1 MHIAGDF
8 SLNLLDHNTNRKVHN
23 FLSLI
28 YQNGMIPTINKPT
41 RVTRKTATAI
51 YHILTNS
58 FVDTVFKT
66 VIFKSDISD
75 HFPICFLSQNSLPK
89 QNNKENMFIYK
100 RTYNTESIE
109 LFKQKLHETKWDEIM
124 SFQNPD
130 DAYKAFLK
138 RFSTLYDTYF
148 PEKKIKLKN
157 KDLQSPWI
165 TKGVRRSSK
174 RKQSLYE
181 KFLKNRNEKNEL
193 EYKNYKHLFEAV
205 KKRSKKLHF
214 SKLILRY
221 KNNIKKTWE
230 VIKECI
236 GKKKYGHEN
245 FPKKTSNK

>member
-1 MHIAGDF
+1 MCLPKQKILHIAGDF
-8 SLNLLDHNTNRKVHN
+8 NLNLLVHNTNREVHN

-51 YHILTNS
+51 DHILTNS
-58 FVDTVFKT
+58 FVDT

-89 QNNKENMFIYK
+89 QSNTKNMFIYK

-109 LFKQKLHETKWDEIM
+109 SFKQKLYEIKWNEIM
-124 SFQNPD
+124 SFENPD

-165 TKGVRRSSK
+165 TKGIRRSP
-174 RKQSLYE
+174 
-181 KFLKNRNEKNEL
+181 
-193 EYKNYKHLFEAV
+193 KH
-205 KKRSKKLHF
+205 K
-214 SKLILRY
+214 
-221 KNNIKKTWE
+221 
-230 VIKECI
+230 
-236 GKKKYGHEN
+236 
-245 FPKKTSNK
+245 